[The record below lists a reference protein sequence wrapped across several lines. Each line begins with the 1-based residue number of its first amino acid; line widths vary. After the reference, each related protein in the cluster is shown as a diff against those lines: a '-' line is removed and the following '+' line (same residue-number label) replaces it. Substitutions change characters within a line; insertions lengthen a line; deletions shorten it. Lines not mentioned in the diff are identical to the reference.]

1 MKQVIFKETGLPE
14 SVLHLEEAAIPE
26 PRAHESLIRI
36 TARNINPSDIMFIQG
51 RYGITPKLP
60 SSAGFEAAGEVEKS
74 EQYPRYSRNIHSH
87 RHLERVCL
95 RTHGPIDTYSRGD
108 ER

>member
-14 SVLHLEEAAIPE
+14 SVLMLEEAAIPE

-51 RYGITPKLP
+51 
-60 SSAGFEAAGEVEKS
+60 
-74 EQYPRYSRNIHSH
+74 
-87 RHLERVCL
+87 
-95 RTHGPIDTYSRGD
+95 
-108 ER
+108 